1 MVLINRAFFF
11 NSPLHFYLNLHDLE
25 QIRDLNKFVFD
36 GTLNVGAKLNDGHVS
51 SYPHFTQIPHEK
63 TVQPCCKK
71 VPKLNLK
78 IPKRE
83 KLGLFNWDLMG
94 FNRCSN
100 VPGTSTCG
108 ASPAMHHLRCITCG
122 ASPAVHH
129 PYTHLTSHR
138 ARMPVYIN
146 IVFYKP
152 HVLAP
157 QGTTWNHLAQPGIT

>member
-122 ASPAVHH
+122 ALPAVHH
-129 PYTHLTSHR
+129 LRCITLIPTLHPTEHVCLYTLT
-138 ARMPVYIN
+138 
-146 IVFYKP
+146 
-152 HVLAP
+152 
-157 QGTTWNHLAQPGIT
+157 